1 MKVLESLGLT
11 ADEVRSKLG
20 GRKPDAEECSVE
32 HRYLQAEGQRRM
44 RERLKKYTGFIYS
57 RFLEGYSPKHISS
70 MLAVSEESVRSRL
83 RKNGFFGRS
92 GPGRPKA
99 SDQTLPTHLCI
110 SPTSPLT
117 R

>member
-11 ADEVRSKLG
+11 AEDVREQLG
-20 GRKPDAEECSVE
+20 SRKPEADQRDVPK
-32 HRYLQAEGQRRM
+32 YLQGEGQRRM
-44 RERLKKYTGFIYS
+44 RKRLKAHTEFIFS
-57 RFLEGYSPKHISS
+57 RFLEGYSPKHISN
-70 MLAVSEESVRSRL
+70 MLCVSEESVRSRL
-83 RKNGFFGRS
+83 RKIGFFGEG

-99 SDQTLPTHLCI
+99 SARKLPTRLCI